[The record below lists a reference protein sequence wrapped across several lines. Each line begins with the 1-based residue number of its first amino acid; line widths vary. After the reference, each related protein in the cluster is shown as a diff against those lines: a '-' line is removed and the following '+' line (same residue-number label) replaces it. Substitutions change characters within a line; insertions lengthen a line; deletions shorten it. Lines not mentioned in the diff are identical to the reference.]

1 MLDINF
7 IRENL
12 KDVKANAKRRGA
24 KVSVDEI
31 VELDDKRKQVQT
43 KLDLSRARQNK
54 DSKSKPSPE
63 KIKELKKLSEEISKM
78 EKDLSQIEKDL
89 FEKMSWLPNMLDP
102 AVPDGK

>member
-12 KDVKANAKRRGA
+12 KDVKANAKRRSA

-43 KLDLSRARQNK
+43 KLDLLRAKQNK
-54 DSKSKPSPE
+54 ESKGIFNS
-63 KIKELKKLSEEISKM
+63 IKKLLECCKE
-78 EKDLSQIEKDL
+78 
-89 FEKMSWLPNMLDP
+89 
-102 AVPDGK
+102 